1 MSVSLL
7 RPPARAGSRPSRP
20 ARLGVA
26 ELLHTTDLAAGEV
39 LDGRYNDLLPSL
51 GADGF
56 SWLGGDDDLDVWLV
70 GWSPR
75 GSVGLHDYG
84 EVQGAIT
91 VLSGELIESRWDG
104 EKLRDRRLAAGDQAG
119 IPVGWVHDVRPA
131 PTAGSALSVHA
142 FSPPLTVMSYYDITG
157 RGWLRHRRTELT
169 AHPVGAA

>member
-7 RPPARAGSRPSRP
+7 RPRTIAGSAQS

-26 ELLHTTDLAAGEV
+26 ELLHTTDLAAEDV
-39 LDGRYNDLLPSL
+39 LDGRYDNLLPAP
-51 GADGF
+51 GTNGF

-70 GWSPR
+70 GWSPH
-75 GSVGLHDYG
+75 GSLGLHDYG
-84 EVQGAIT
+84 EAQGAIT

-119 IPVGWVHDVRPA
+119 IPEGWVHHVRPA
-131 PTAGSALSVHA
+131 PTADPALSVHA
-142 FSPPLTVMSYYDITG
+142 FSPPLSAMSYYDIAG

-169 AHPVGAA
+169 AHPAGAA

>member
-56 SWLGGDDDLDVWLV
+56 SWLGGDDDNVRQAALAVANQI
-70 GWSPR
+70 
-75 GSVGLHDYG
+75 
-84 EVQGAIT
+84 QGFGT
-91 VLSGELIESRWDG
+91 CVLCPV
-104 EKLRDRRLAAGDQAG
+104 AAN
-119 IPVGWVHDVRPA
+119 RPFA
-131 PTAGSALSVHA
+131 
-142 FSPPLTVMSYYDITG
+142 
-157 RGWLRHRRTELT
+157 
-169 AHPVGAA
+169 